1 MKMIKFKLKEQ
12 LEIKGKTMY
21 WLSKQTG
28 VRPNTLSQWVNNED
42 VDNSNKKVK
51 SISLETLDS
60 ICEILDCEI
69 GDIIEHVKKKDH

>member
-1 MKMIKFKLKEQ
+1 MIKFKLKEQ